1 MNEVKY
7 SEERLMKTLLAPV
20 ISEKTTMI
28 SEKNGQ
34 VVFRVSQ
41 DATKLEVKAAVELIF
56 KVQVE
61 SIQIA
66 NRPGKKKRSGKFT
79 GRRNHTRRAFV
90 CLESGQEINFTE
102 GNK

>member
-1 MNEVKY
+1 MNEVKH

-20 ISEKTTMI
+20 ISEKTTMV

-56 KVQVE
+56 KVQVQ
-61 SIQIA
+61 SVQIA
-66 NRPGKKKRSGKFT
+66 NRPGKKKRSGKLV
-79 GRRNHTRRAFV
+79 GHRSRTRRAFV
-90 CLESGQEINFTE
+90 CLEPGQEINFTE
-102 GNK
+102 ETK